1 VSEAA
6 AFVAWLGAAVIVLSD
21 GRRGMAL
28 GLALVAAGLAGVAW
42 GSAGWSALL
51 LLAGGWAAAALRLRS
66 GPPLWGLMPS
76 GSTPRLLLA
85 VVAGLLALWVAA
97 SVSIGP
103 GGPLRFA
110 SLALLGLMGAT
121 VLQAREPAVAATA
134 AAGLALAVGAAA
146 AIAPAGDFLPFLVA
160 GLIACGISFLPTAE
174 RHAA

>member
-1 VSEAA
+1 MIEAA

-28 GLALVAAGLAGVAW
+28 GLALVAAGLAGVAL
-42 GSAGWSALL
+42 GSVGWPALL

-66 GPPLWGLMPS
+66 GAPQWGLMPS

-85 VVAGLLALWVAA
+85 VVAGFLSLWLAV

-110 SLALLGLMGAT
+110 SLAVLVLMGAT
-121 VLQAREPAVAATA
+121 AAQTEEPAVAATA
-134 AAGLALAVGAAA
+134 TAALALALGAAA
-146 AIAPAGDFLPFLVA
+146 ALAPAGDFAPYLVA
-160 GLIACGISFLPTAE
+160 GAIAGGISLLP
-174 RHAA
+174 AAKLRAG